1 MKISKLLNK
10 NYLSIFIISI
20 FFLINPLNAEDEPID
35 IWELEKK
42 VGLDE
47 NQLIQEED
55 NSTSNSIIQIENN
68 QNTKIKILKKKSLD
82 AENIKL
88 AGLYDP
94 EENGLNIGMWINSDG
109 NEIKSIFDRI
119 NKINLSKDAKEILN
133 ITLLTSS
140 YFPVNN
146 ISEENF
152 ISFKI
157 NYLIQNKD
165 LKLIESY
172 LQNNDNNFKNAEL
185 IKYYVN
191 TNLANSNLKNACD
204 IFSKI
209 NFFKDD
215 YLNKFKIYC
224 LVNKNSREEAQL
236 LYDLSKESGF
246 SDNFYE
252 DKFNFLM
259 GYVSEVN
266 EKISEKDI
274 LDFHL
279 SHRTIFNFEYE
290 PSKNTPKIIWR
301 YLASSNLLENIDNID
316 LGDVEKISL
325 IEQATHNGIYTE
337 QELFELYKRFQFNID
352 QLLNVKETYKLFL
365 GFEGRALLYQRLIL
379 TKDTQ
384 EILDLSFRLK
394 KSFIDENISNA
405 FNEKLSKILIEI
417 KEEDVPSNYSTFYQK
432 NLDIQNP
439 KKINIKINNKIIHQS
454 KLLNY
459 FKKNY
464 EIKKIEKEANDLINR
479 LYKNLKKKDYPV
491 SNKDLM
497 LVSNKDLML
506 LESLKSDGVQIS
518 KKYQNLFEFDQSNVP
533 TDIQLLIN
541 NSEIA
546 MVLLRIVEII
556 GEDDLNELGSDT
568 LYFIISALNQLN
580 IDPIRNNILLKVL
593 PLKV

>member
-1 MKISKLLNK
+1 MKILKLLNK

-20 FFLINPLNAEDEPID
+20 FFLINPLNAEDELID
-35 IWELEKK
+35 IWKIEKK
-42 VGLDE
+42 VGSDE
-47 NQLIQEED
+47 SQLIIEED
-55 NSTSNSIIQIENN
+55 NSISNSIIQIETDL
-68 QNTKIKILKKKSLD
+68 NTKINTLKKESLD
-82 AENIKL
+82 AESIKL

-109 NEIKSIFDRI
+109 NEIKSIFSRI

-133 ITLLTSS
+133 ITLLTNS
-140 YFPVNN
+140 YYPVNN

-165 LKLIESY
+165 LKLIEYY
-172 LQNNDNNFKNAEL
+172 LKNNDNNFRNAEL

-209 NFFKDD
+209 NFFNDD

-224 LVNKNSREEAQL
+224 LVNKNNREEAQL
-236 LYDLSKESGF
+236 LYDLLKELGF

-259 GYVSEVN
+259 GYVSEAS
-266 EKISEKDI
+266 EQISEKDI
-274 LDFHL
+274 LDFYL
-279 SHRTIFNFEYE
+279 SHRTISNFEYE
-290 PSKNTPKIIWR
+290 PTNRTPKIIWK
-301 YLASSNLLENIDNID
+301 YLSSSNLLENINDID
-316 LGDVEKISL
+316 LGDLEKISL
-325 IEQATHNGIYTE
+325 IEKATHNGIYTE
-337 QELFELYKRFQFNID
+337 QELFEFYKRFQFNID
-352 QLLNVKETYKLFL
+352 QLLNVKETYKLLL

-384 EILDLSFRLK
+384 EILDLSSRLK

-417 KEEDVPSNYSTFYQK
+417 KEEDVPSNYFTFYQK
-432 NLDIQNP
+432 NLNIQNP
-439 KKINIKINNKIIHQS
+439 KKVNIKINNKVIHQS

-459 FKKNY
+459 FKKSY
-464 EIKKIEKEANDLINR
+464 EIKKIEKETNDLFDK
-479 LYKNLKKKDYPV
+479 LYKNRKNKDYSV
-491 SNKDLM
+491 SK
-497 LVSNKDLML
+497 KDLML

-518 KKYQNLFEFDQSNVP
+518 IKYKNLFKFDQSNVP

-556 GEDDLNELGSDT
+556 GEDDLNELDSDT
-568 LYFIISALNQLN
+568 LHFIINAFNQLN

>member
-1 MKISKLLNK
+1 MKILKLSNK
-10 NYLSIFIISI
+10 NYFSIIIISI
-20 FFLINPLNAEDEPID
+20 IFFINPLNAEDKPID
-35 IWELEKK
+35 IWEIEKK
-42 VGLDE
+42 VESDE
-47 NQLIQEED
+47 SRKILEED
-55 NSTSNSIIQIENN
+55 NLTSNSIIQIETD
-68 QNTKIKILKKKSLD
+68 QNTKIKILKKES
-82 AENIKL
+82 IKL

-94 EENGLNIGMWINSDG
+94 EKNGLNIGMWTNSDG
-109 NEIKSIFDRI
+109 NEIKSIFNRI

-152 ISFKI
+152 LSFKI

-191 TNLANSNLKNACD
+191 TNLANSNLENACD

-209 NFFKDD
+209 IFFNDD

-224 LVNKNSREEAQL
+224 LVNKNIREEAQL
-236 LYDLSKESGF
+236 LYDLLKESGF
-246 SDNFYE
+246 SDNYYE

-259 GYVSEVN
+259 SYVSEVS
-266 EKISEKDI
+266 EQISEKDI

-279 SHRTIFNFEYE
+279 SHKTISNFEYK
-290 PSKNTPKIIWR
+290 PTNKTPKIIWK
-301 YLASSNLLENIDNID
+301 YLSSSNLLENIDDID

-325 IEQATHNGIYTE
+325 IEKATHNGNYTE

-352 QLLNVKETYKLFL
+352 QLLNVKETYKLLL

-384 EILDLSFRLK
+384 EILDLSSRLK

-439 KKINIKINNKIIHQS
+439 KKVNIKINNKVIHQS

-464 EIKKIEKEANDLINR
+464 EIKKIEKEANDLFGR
-479 LYKNLKKKDYPV
+479 LYKNIKKKDYSV
-491 SNKDLM
+491 SK
-497 LVSNKDLML
+497 KDLML

-518 KKYQNLFEFDQSNVP
+518 IKYKNLFEFDQSNVP

-568 LYFIISALNQLN
+568 LYFIINVLNQLN
-580 IDPIRNNILLKVL
+580 IDSIRNNILLKIL

>member
-1 MKISKLLNK
+1 MKILKLLNK
-10 NYLSIFIISI
+10 NYLSIIISI
-20 FFLINPLNAEDEPID
+20 IFFINPLNAEDKPID
-35 IWELEKK
+35 IWKIEKK
-42 VGLDE
+42 VEPDE
-47 NQLIQEED
+47 SRKIIEED
-55 NSTSNSIIQIENN
+55 NLTSNSIIQIETD
-68 QNTKIKILKKKSLD
+68 QNTKIKILKKES
-82 AENIKL
+82 IKL

-94 EENGLNIGMWINSDG
+94 EENGLNIGMWISSDG
-109 NEIKSIFDRI
+109 NEIKSIFNRI

-133 ITLLTSS
+133 ITLLTIS
-140 YFPVNN
+140 YFPANN

-191 TNLANSNLKNACD
+191 TNLANSNLENACD

-209 NFFKDD
+209 IFFNDD

-246 SDNFYE
+246 SDNYYE

-259 GYVSEVN
+259 GYVSEVS
-266 EKISEKDI
+266 EQISEKDI

-279 SHRTIFNFEYE
+279 SHRTISNFEYE
-290 PSKNTPKIIWR
+290 PTNKTPKIIWK
-301 YLASSNLLENIDNID
+301 YLSSSNLLENIDDID
-316 LGDVEKISL
+316 LGDLEKISL
-325 IEQATHNGIYTE
+325 IEKATHNGIYTE
-337 QELFELYKRFQFNID
+337 QELFEFYKRFQFNID
-352 QLLNVKETYKLFL
+352 QLLNVKETYKLLL

-384 EILDLSFRLK
+384 EILDLSSRLK

-417 KEEDVPSNYSTFYQK
+417 KEEDVPSNYFTFYQK
-432 NLDIQNP
+432 NLNIQNP
-439 KKINIKINNKIIHQS
+439 KKVNIKINNKVIHQS

-464 EIKKIEKEANDLINR
+464 EIKKIEKEANDLFDR
-479 LYKNLKKKDYPV
+479 LYKNIKKKDYSV
-491 SNKDLM
+491 SK
-497 LVSNKDLML
+497 KDLML

-518 KKYQNLFEFDQSNVP
+518 IKYKNLFEFDQSNVP

-568 LYFIISALNQLN
+568 LYFIINVLNQLN

>member
-1 MKISKLLNK
+1 MKILKLLNK
-10 NYLSIFIISI
+10 NYLTIFIISI

-42 VGLDE
+42 IEPDE
-47 NQLIQEED
+47 NQLITEED
-55 NSTSNSIIQIENN
+55 NLTSDSIIKIENN
-68 QNTKIKILKKKSLD
+68 LNTKIKTLKKESLG

-94 EENGLNIGMWINSDG
+94 VENGLNIGMWVNSDG
-109 NEIKSIFDRI
+109 NEIKSIFNRI
-119 NKINLSKDAKEILN
+119 NTINLSKDAKEILN
-133 ITLLTSS
+133 ITLLTNS

-185 IKYYVN
+185 IKYYVD
-191 TNLANSNLKNACD
+191 TNLANSDLKNACD
-204 IFSKI
+204 IFTKI
-209 NFFKDD
+209 NFFNDD

-259 GYVSEVN
+259 GYVSEVS
-266 EKISEKDI
+266 EQISEKDI

-279 SHRTIFNFEYE
+279 SHRTISNFRYE
-290 PSKNTPKIIWR
+290 PTKKTPKIIWK
-301 YLASSNLLENIDNID
+301 YLSSSNLLENIDNID
-316 LGDVEKISL
+316 LGDLEKISL
-325 IEQATHNGIYTE
+325 IENATHNGSYKE

-352 QLLNVKETYKLFL
+352 QLLNVKETYKLLL

-384 EILDLSFRLK
+384 EILDLSSRLK

-439 KKINIKINNKIIHQS
+439 KKVNIKINNKIIHQS

-464 EIKKIEKEANDLINR
+464 EIKKIEKETNDLMKSI
-479 LYKNLKKKDYPV
+479 KKKKDY
-491 SNKDLM
+491 S
-497 LVSNKDLML
+497 VSNKDLML
-506 LESLKSDGVQIS
+506 LESLKSDGVKIS
-518 KKYQNLFEFDQSNVP
+518 KKYKNLFEFDQSNVP

-556 GEDDLNELGSDT
+556 GEDDLNELSPDT

>member
-1 MKISKLLNK
+1 MKILKLLNK

-20 FFLINPLNAEDEPID
+20 FFLINPLNAEDELID
-35 IWELEKK
+35 IWKIEKK
-42 VGLDE
+42 VGSDE
-47 NQLIQEED
+47 SQLIIEED
-55 NSTSNSIIQIENN
+55 NSISNSIIQIETDL
-68 QNTKIKILKKKSLD
+68 NTKINTLKKESLD
-82 AENIKL
+82 AESIKL

-109 NEIKSIFDRI
+109 NEIKSIFSRI

-133 ITLLTSS
+133 ITLLTNS
-140 YFPVNN
+140 YYPVNN

-191 TNLANSNLKNACD
+191 TNLANSNLENACD

-209 NFFKDD
+209 IFFNDD

-224 LVNKNSREEAQL
+224 LVNKNNREEAQL
-236 LYDLSKESGF
+236 LYDLLKELGF
-246 SDNFYE
+246 SDNYYE

-259 GYVSEVN
+259 GYVSEVS
-266 EKISEKDI
+266 EQISEKDI

-279 SHRTIFNFEYE
+279 SHRTISNFEYE
-290 PSKNTPKIIWR
+290 PTNRTPKIIWK
-301 YLASSNLLENIDNID
+301 YLSSSNLLENIDDID
-316 LGDVEKISL
+316 LGDLEKISL
-325 IEQATHNGIYTE
+325 IEKATHNGIYTE
-337 QELFELYKRFQFNID
+337 QELFEFYKRFQFNID
-352 QLLNVKETYKLFL
+352 QLLNVKETYKLLL

-384 EILDLSFRLK
+384 EILDLSSRLK

-417 KEEDVPSNYSTFYQK
+417 KEEDVPSNYFTFYQK
-432 NLDIQNP
+432 NLNIQNP
-439 KKINIKINNKIIHQS
+439 KKVNIKINNKVIHQS

-464 EIKKIEKEANDLINR
+464 EIKKIEKETNDLFDK
-479 LYKNLKKKDYPV
+479 LYKNIKKKDYSV
-491 SNKDLM
+491 SK
-497 LVSNKDLML
+497 KDLML

-518 KKYQNLFEFDQSNVP
+518 IKYKNLFEFDQSNVP

-568 LYFIISALNQLN
+568 LYFIINVLNQLN

>member
-10 NYLSIFIISI
+10 NYLTIFIISI

-42 VGLDE
+42 VRPDE

-55 NSTSNSIIQIENN
+55 NLTSDSIIKIENN
-68 QNTKIKILKKKSLD
+68 LNTKVKILKKESLG

-94 EENGLNIGMWINSDG
+94 VENGLNIGMWVNSDG
-109 NEIKSIFDRI
+109 NEIKSIFNRI

-133 ITLLTSS
+133 ITLLTNS

-172 LQNNDNNFKNAEL
+172 LQNNDNNFENAEL

-191 TNLANSNLKNACD
+191 INLANSNLENACD

-209 NFFKDD
+209 NFFNDD

-236 LYDLSKESGF
+236 LYDLSKELGF
-246 SDNFYE
+246 SDNFYD

-259 GYVSEVN
+259 GYVPEVSEQ
-266 EKISEKDI
+266 ISEKDI

-279 SHRTIFNFEYE
+279 SHRTISNFRYE
-290 PSKNTPKIIWR
+290 PTKKTPKIIWK
-301 YLASSNLLENIDNID
+301 YLSSSNLLENIDNID
-316 LGDVEKISL
+316 LGDLEKISL
-325 IEQATHNGIYTE
+325 IENATHNGSYTE
-337 QELFELYKRFQFNID
+337 QELFELYKRFKFNID
-352 QLLNVKETYKLFL
+352 QLLNVKETYKLLL

-417 KEEDVPSNYSTFYQK
+417 KKEDVPSNYSTFYQK

-439 KKINIKINNKIIHQS
+439 KKVNIKINNKVIHQS

-464 EIKKIEKEANDLINR
+464 EIKKIEKETN
-479 LYKNLKKKDYPV
+479 NLMKSIKKKKDY
-491 SNKDLM
+491 S
-497 LVSNKDLML
+497 VSNKDLML

-518 KKYQNLFEFDQSNVP
+518 KKYKNLFELDQSNVP

>member
-1 MKISKLLNK
+1 MKILKLLNK
-10 NYLSIFIISI
+10 NYLSIIISI
-20 FFLINPLNAEDEPID
+20 IFFINPLNAEDKPID
-35 IWELEKK
+35 IWEIEKK
-42 VGLDE
+42 VESDE
-47 NQLIQEED
+47 SRKILEED
-55 NSTSNSIIQIENN
+55 NLTSNSIIQIETD
-68 QNTKIKILKKKSLD
+68 QNTKIKILKKES
-82 AENIKL
+82 IKL

-94 EENGLNIGMWINSDG
+94 EENGLNIGMWTNSDG
-109 NEIKSIFDRI
+109 NEIKSIFNRI

-140 YFPVNN
+140 YFPANN

-152 ISFKI
+152 LSFKI

-172 LQNNDNNFKNAEL
+172 LQNNDNNIKNEEL

-191 TNLANSNLKNACD
+191 INLANSNLENACD

-209 NFFKDD
+209 IFFNDD

-236 LYDLSKESGF
+236 LYDLLKESGF
-246 SDNFYE
+246 SDNYYE

-259 GYVSEVN
+259 GYVSEVS
-266 EKISEKDI
+266 EQISEKDI

-279 SHRTIFNFEYE
+279 SHRTISNFEYE
-290 PSKNTPKIIWR
+290 PTNKTPKIIWK
-301 YLASSNLLENIDNID
+301 YLSSSNLLENTDDID
-316 LGDVEKISL
+316 LGNVEKISL
-325 IEQATHNGIYTE
+325 IEKATHNGIYTE
-337 QELFELYKRFQFNID
+337 QELFEFYKRFQFNID
-352 QLLNVKETYKLFL
+352 QLLNVKETYKLLL

-384 EILDLSFRLK
+384 EILDLSSRLK

-439 KKINIKINNKIIHQS
+439 KKVNIKINNKVIHQS

-464 EIKKIEKEANDLINR
+464 EIKKIEKEANDLFGR
-479 LYKNLKKKDYPV
+479 LYKNIKKKDYSV
-491 SNKDLM
+491 SK
-497 LVSNKDLML
+497 KDLML

-518 KKYQNLFEFDQSNVP
+518 IKYKNLFEFDQSNVP

-556 GEDDLNELGSDT
+556 GEDDLNKLGLDT
-568 LYFIISALNQLN
+568 LYLIINVLNQLN
-580 IDPIRNNILLKVL
+580 IDPIRNNILLKIL

>member
-1 MKISKLLNK
+1 MKILKLLNK
-10 NYLSIFIISI
+10 NYLSIIIISI
-20 FFLINPLNAEDEPID
+20 FFFINPLNAEDEPVD
-35 IWELEKK
+35 IWEIEKK
-42 VGLDE
+42 IEPDE
-47 NQLIQEED
+47 SQKILEED
-55 NSTSNSIIQIENN
+55 NSTSNSIIQIETN
-68 QNTKIKILKKKSLD
+68 QSTKIKIFKNESLD
-82 AENIKL
+82 AESIKL

-94 EENGLNIGMWINSDG
+94 EENGLNIDMWINSDG
-109 NEIKSIFDRI
+109 NEIKSIFNRI
-119 NKINLSKDAKEILN
+119 NKINLSNDAKEILN
-133 ITLLTSS
+133 TTLLTNS

-185 IKYYVN
+185 IKYYVD
-191 TNLANSNLKNACD
+191 TNLANSDLENACD
-204 IFSKI
+204 IFTKI
-209 NFFKDD
+209 NFFNDG

-224 LVNKNSREEAQL
+224 LVNKNNREEAQL
-236 LYDLSKESGF
+236 LFDLSKELGF
-246 SDNFYE
+246 NDNFYE
-252 DKFNFLM
+252 EKFNFLM
-259 GYVSEVN
+259 GYTSEAS

-279 SHRTIFNFEYE
+279 SHRTSSNFEYE
-290 PSKNTPKIIWR
+290 PTKKTPKIIWR
-301 YLASSNLLENIDNID
+301 YLSSSNLLENIDNID
-316 LGDVEKISL
+316 LGDLEKISL
-325 IEQATHNGIYTE
+325 IEHATHNGSYNE

-352 QLLNVKETYKLFL
+352 QLLNVKETYKLLL

-384 EILDLSFRLK
+384 EILDLSSRLK
-394 KSFIDENISNA
+394 KSFINENIGNA
-405 FNEKLSKILIEI
+405 FNDKLFKILIEI
-417 KEEDVPSNYSTFYQK
+417 KKEDVPSNYSTFYQK

-439 KKINIKINNKIIHQS
+439 KKVNLKINNKIIHQS

-464 EIKKIEKEANDLINR
+464 EIKKIEKETNDLI
-479 LYKNLKKKDYPV
+479 KSIKKKKDYSV
-491 SNKDLM
+491 SY
-497 LVSNKDLML
+497 KDLML

-518 KKYQNLFEFDQSNVP
+518 KKYKNLFEFDQSNIP

-556 GEDDLNELGSDT
+556 GEDDFQELGSDT
-568 LYFIISALNQLN
+568 LYFIISVLNQLN
-580 IDPIRNNILLKVL
+580 IDPIRNDILLKVL

>member
-1 MKISKLLNK
+1 MKILKLLNK

-20 FFLINPLNAEDEPID
+20 FFLINPLNAEDELID
-35 IWELEKK
+35 IWKIEKK
-42 VGLDE
+42 VGSDE
-47 NQLIQEED
+47 SQLIIVED
-55 NSTSNSIIQIENN
+55 NSISNSIIQIETDL
-68 QNTKIKILKKKSLD
+68 NTKINTLKKESLD
-82 AENIKL
+82 AESIKL

-109 NEIKSIFDRI
+109 NEIKSIFSRI

-133 ITLLTSS
+133 ITLLTNS
-140 YFPVNN
+140 YYPVNN

-165 LKLIESY
+165 LKLIEYY
-172 LQNNDNNFKNAEL
+172 LKNNDNNFRNAEL

-209 NFFKDD
+209 NFFNDD

-236 LYDLSKESGF
+236 LYDLLKESGF
-246 SDNFYE
+246 SDNYYE

-259 GYVSEVN
+259 GYVSEVS
-266 EKISEKDI
+266 EQISEKDI

-279 SHRTIFNFEYE
+279 SHRTISNFEYE
-290 PSKNTPKIIWR
+290 PTNKTPKIIWK
-301 YLASSNLLENIDNID
+301 YLSSSNLLENTDDID
-316 LGDVEKISL
+316 LGTVEKISL
-325 IEQATHNGIYTE
+325 IEKATHNGNYIE

-352 QLLNVKETYKLFL
+352 QLLNVKETYKLLL

-384 EILDLSFRLK
+384 EILDLSSRLK

-417 KEEDVPSNYSTFYQK
+417 KEEDVPSNYFTFYQK
-432 NLDIQNP
+432 NLNIQNP
-439 KKINIKINNKIIHQS
+439 KKVNIKINNKVIHQS

-464 EIKKIEKEANDLINR
+464 EIKKIEKETNDLFDR
-479 LYKNLKKKDYPV
+479 LYKNIKKKDYSV
-491 SNKDLM
+491 SK
-497 LVSNKDLML
+497 KDLML

-518 KKYQNLFEFDQSNVP
+518 IKYKNLFEFDQSIVP

-556 GEDDLNELGSDT
+556 GEDNLNKLGLDT
-568 LYFIISALNQLN
+568 LYFIINVLNQLN

>member
-1 MKISKLLNK
+1 MKILKLLNK
-10 NYLSIFIISI
+10 NYFSIIISI
-20 FFLINPLNAEDEPID
+20 IFFINPLNAEDKPID
-35 IWELEKK
+35 IWKIEKK
-42 VGLDE
+42 VESDE
-47 NQLIQEED
+47 SRKILEED
-55 NSTSNSIIQIENN
+55 NLTSNSIIQIETD
-68 QNTKIKILKKKSLD
+68 QNTKIKILKKES
-82 AENIKL
+82 IKL

-109 NEIKSIFDRI
+109 NKIKSIFNRI

-191 TNLANSNLKNACD
+191 TNLANSNLENACD

-209 NFFKDD
+209 IFFNDD

-224 LVNKNSREEAQL
+224 LINKNSREEAQL

-246 SDNFYE
+246 SDNYYE

-259 GYVSEVN
+259 GYVSEVS
-266 EKISEKDI
+266 EQISEKDI

-279 SHRTIFNFEYE
+279 SHRTISNFEYE
-290 PSKNTPKIIWR
+290 PTNKTPKIIWK
-301 YLASSNLLENIDNID
+301 YLSSSNLLENIDDID
-316 LGDVEKISL
+316 LGDLEKISL
-325 IEQATHNGIYTE
+325 IEKATHNGIYTE
-337 QELFELYKRFQFNID
+337 QELFEFYKRFQFNID
-352 QLLNVKETYKLFL
+352 QLLNVKETYKLLL

-384 EILDLSFRLK
+384 EILDLSSRLK

-439 KKINIKINNKIIHQS
+439 KKVNIKINNKVIHQS

-464 EIKKIEKEANDLINR
+464 EIKKIEKETNDLFDK
-479 LYKNLKKKDYPV
+479 LYKNIKKKDYSV
-491 SNKDLM
+491 SK
-497 LVSNKDLML
+497 KDLML

-518 KKYQNLFEFDQSNVP
+518 IKYKNLFEFDQSNVP

-568 LYFIISALNQLN
+568 LYFIINVLNQLN

>member
-1 MKISKLLNK
+1 MKILKLLNK
-10 NYLSIFIISI
+10 NYFSIIISI
-20 FFLINPLNAEDEPID
+20 IFFINPLNAEDKPID
-35 IWELEKK
+35 IWKIEKK
-42 VGLDE
+42 VEPDE
-47 NQLIQEED
+47 SRKIIEED
-55 NSTSNSIIQIENN
+55 NLTSNSIIQIETD
-68 QNTKIKILKKKSLD
+68 QNTKIKILKKES
-82 AENIKL
+82 IKL

-109 NEIKSIFDRI
+109 NKIKSIFNRI

-133 ITLLTSS
+133 IILLTSS

-191 TNLANSNLKNACD
+191 TNLANSNLENACD

-209 NFFKDD
+209 IFFNDD

-224 LVNKNSREEAQL
+224 LINKNSREEAQL

-246 SDNFYE
+246 SDNYYE

-259 GYVSEVN
+259 GYVSEVS
-266 EKISEKDI
+266 EQISEKDI

-279 SHRTIFNFEYE
+279 SHRTISNFEYE
-290 PSKNTPKIIWR
+290 PTNKTPKIIWK
-301 YLASSNLLENIDNID
+301 YLSSSNLLENIDDID
-316 LGDVEKISL
+316 LGDLEKISL
-325 IEQATHNGIYTE
+325 IEKATHNGSYTE
-337 QELFELYKRFQFNID
+337 QELFEFYKRFQFNID
-352 QLLNVKETYKLFL
+352 QLLNAKEIYKLLL

-384 EILDLSFRLK
+384 EILDLSSRLK

-439 KKINIKINNKIIHQS
+439 KKVNIKINNKVIHQS

-464 EIKKIEKEANDLINR
+464 EIKKIEKEANDLFDR
-479 LYKNLKKKDYPV
+479 LYKNIKKKDYSV
-491 SNKDLM
+491 SK
-497 LVSNKDLML
+497 KDLML

-518 KKYQNLFEFDQSNVP
+518 IKYKNLFEFDQSNVP

-568 LYFIISALNQLN
+568 LYFIINVLNQLN

>member
-1 MKISKLLNK
+1 MKILKLLNK

-20 FFLINPLNAEDEPID
+20 FFLFISLNAEDELID
-35 IWELEKK
+35 IWKIEKK
-42 VGLDE
+42 VGSDE
-47 NQLIQEED
+47 SQLIIEED
-55 NSTSNSIIQIENN
+55 NSISNSIIQIETDL
-68 QNTKIKILKKKSLD
+68 NTKINTLKKES
-82 AENIKL
+82 IKL

-109 NEIKSIFDRI
+109 NEIKSIFSRI

-133 ITLLTSS
+133 ITLLTNS
-140 YFPVNN
+140 YYPVNN

-165 LKLIESY
+165 LKLIEYY
-172 LQNNDNNFKNAEL
+172 LKNNDNNFRNAEL

-209 NFFKDD
+209 NFFNDD

-224 LVNKNSREEAQL
+224 LVNKNNREEAQL
-236 LYDLSKESGF
+236 LYDLLKELGF

-259 GYVSEVN
+259 GYVSEAS
-266 EKISEKDI
+266 EQISEKDI

-279 SHRTIFNFEYE
+279 SHRTISNFEYE
-290 PSKNTPKIIWR
+290 PTNRTPKIIWK
-301 YLASSNLLENIDNID
+301 YLSSSNLLENIDDID
-316 LGDVEKISL
+316 LGDLEKISL
-325 IEQATHNGIYTE
+325 IEKATHNGIYTE
-337 QELFELYKRFQFNID
+337 QELFEFYKRFQFNID
-352 QLLNVKETYKLFL
+352 QLLNVKETYKLLL

-384 EILDLSFRLK
+384 EILDLSSRLK

-439 KKINIKINNKIIHQS
+439 KKVNIKINNKVIHQS

-464 EIKKIEKEANDLINR
+464 EIKKIEKEANDLFDR
-479 LYKNLKKKDYPV
+479 LYKNIKKKDYSV
-491 SNKDLM
+491 SK
-497 LVSNKDLML
+497 KDLML

-518 KKYQNLFEFDQSNVP
+518 IKYKNLFKFDQSNVP

-556 GEDDLNELGSDT
+556 GEDDLNELDSDT
-568 LYFIISALNQLN
+568 LHFIINAFNQLN

>member
-1 MKISKLLNK
+1 MKILKLLNK
-10 NYLSIFIISI
+10 NYLTIFIISI

-42 VGLDE
+42 VGSDE

-55 NSTSNSIIQIENN
+55 NLTSDSIIKIENN
-68 QNTKIKILKKKSLD
+68 LNTKIKTLKKESLG

-94 EENGLNIGMWINSDG
+94 VENGLNIGMWVNSDG
-109 NEIKSIFDRI
+109 NEIKSIFNRI

-133 ITLLTSS
+133 ITLLTNS

-191 TNLANSNLKNACD
+191 INLANSNLENACD

-209 NFFKDD
+209 NFFNDD

-259 GYVSEVN
+259 GYVSEVS
-266 EKISEKDI
+266 EQISEKDI

-279 SHRTIFNFEYE
+279 SHRTISNFRYE
-290 PSKNTPKIIWR
+290 PTKKTPKIIWK
-301 YLASSNLLENIDNID
+301 YLSSSNLLENIDNID
-316 LGDVEKISL
+316 LGDLEKISL
-325 IEQATHNGIYTE
+325 IENATHNGSYKE

-352 QLLNVKETYKLFL
+352 QLLNVKETYKLLL

-384 EILDLSFRLK
+384 EILDLSSRLK

-405 FNEKLSKILIEI
+405 FNEKLSKILNEI
-417 KEEDVPSNYSTFYQK
+417 KKEDVPSNYSTFYQK

-439 KKINIKINNKIIHQS
+439 KKVNIKINNKIIHQS

-464 EIKKIEKEANDLINR
+464 EIKKIEKETN
-479 LYKNLKKKDYPV
+479 NLMKSIKKKKDY
-491 SNKDLM
+491 S
-497 LVSNKDLML
+497 VSNKDLML
-506 LESLKSDGVQIS
+506 LESLKSDGVKIS
-518 KKYQNLFEFDQSNVP
+518 KKYKNLFELDQSNVP

>member
-1 MKISKLLNK
+1 MKILKLLNK
-10 NYLSIFIISI
+10 NYFSIIISI
-20 FFLINPLNAEDEPID
+20 IFFINPLNAEDKPID
-35 IWELEKK
+35 IWKIEKK
-42 VGLDE
+42 VEPDE
-47 NQLIQEED
+47 SRKIIEED
-55 NSTSNSIIQIENN
+55 NLTSNSIIQIETD
-68 QNTKIKILKKKSLD
+68 QNTKIKILKKES
-82 AENIKL
+82 IKL

-94 EENGLNIGMWINSDG
+94 EENGLNIGMWTNSDG
-109 NEIKSIFDRI
+109 NKIKSIFNRI
-119 NKINLSKDAKEILN
+119 NKINLSKDAREILN

-191 TNLANSNLKNACD
+191 TNLANSNLENACD

-209 NFFKDD
+209 IFFNDD

-224 LVNKNSREEAQL
+224 LVNNNNREEAQL

-246 SDNFYE
+246 SDNYYE

-259 GYVSEVN
+259 GYVSEVS
-266 EKISEKDI
+266 EQISEKDI

-279 SHRTIFNFEYE
+279 SHRTISNFEYE
-290 PSKNTPKIIWR
+290 PTNKTPKIIWK
-301 YLASSNLLENIDNID
+301 YLSSSNLLENTDDID
-316 LGDVEKISL
+316 LGNVEKISL
-325 IEQATHNGIYTE
+325 IEKATHNGNYIE

-352 QLLNVKETYKLFL
+352 QLLNVNETYKLLL

-384 EILDLSFRLK
+384 EILDLSSRLK

-439 KKINIKINNKIIHQS
+439 KKVNIKINNKVIHQS

-464 EIKKIEKEANDLINR
+464 EIKKIEKETNDLFDK
-479 LYKNLKKKDYPV
+479 LYKNIKKKDYSV
-491 SNKDLM
+491 SK
-497 LVSNKDLML
+497 KDLML

-518 KKYQNLFEFDQSNVP
+518 IKYKNLFEFDQSNIP

-568 LYFIISALNQLN
+568 LYFIINALNQLN

>member
-68 QNTKIKILKKKSLD
+68 QNTKIKILKKESLD

-191 TNLANSNLKNACD
+191 TNLANSNLENACD

-209 NFFKDD
+209 NFFNDD

-279 SHRTIFNFEYE
+279 SHRTISNFEYE
-290 PSKNTPKIIWR
+290 PTKKTPKIIWK
-301 YLASSNLLENIDNID
+301 YLSSSNLLENIDNID

-439 KKINIKINNKIIHQS
+439 KKVNIKINNKVIHQS
-454 KLLNY
+454 KLLKY
-459 FKKNY
+459 FEDQNETKKVEENLNKLLKSIKKNKDY
-464 EIKKIEKEANDLINR
+464 NVSTKDLI
-479 LYKNLKKKDYPV
+479 
-491 SNKDLM
+491 
-497 LVSNKDLML
+497 L
-506 LESLKSDGVQIS
+506 LESLVSDGVVIK
-518 KKYQNLFEFDQSNVP
+518 KKYKNMFKFDQSNIP

-541 NSEIA
+541 NNEVG
-546 MVLLRIVEII
+546 MVLLRLVEII
-556 GEDDLNELGSDT
+556 GEDDLENLDSDT
-568 LYFIISALNQLN
+568 LYFMSTILNQLN
-580 IDPIRNNILLKVL
+580 LDSIRNKILPKVL
-593 PLKV
+593 SLKI

>member
-1 MKISKLLNK
+1 MKILKLSSK
-10 NYLSIFIISI
+10 NYFSIIIISI
-20 FFLINPLNAEDEPID
+20 IFFINPLNAEDKPID
-35 IWELEKK
+35 IWKIEKK
-42 VGLDE
+42 VEPDE
-47 NQLIQEED
+47 SRKIIEED
-55 NSTSNSIIQIENN
+55 NLTSNSIIQIETD
-68 QNTKIKILKKKSLD
+68 QNTKIKILKKETTELV
-82 AENIKL
+82 
-88 AGLYDP
+88 GLYDP

-109 NEIKSIFDRI
+109 NKIKSIFNRI

-152 ISFKI
+152 INFKI

-191 TNLANSNLKNACD
+191 TNLANSNLENACD

-209 NFFKDD
+209 IFFNDD

-224 LVNKNSREEAQL
+224 LVNKNNREEAQL
-236 LYDLSKESGF
+236 LYDLLKELGF

-259 GYVSEVN
+259 GYVSEAS
-266 EKISEKDI
+266 EQISEKDI

-279 SHRTIFNFEYE
+279 SHRTISNFEYE
-290 PSKNTPKIIWR
+290 PTNKTPKIIWK
-301 YLASSNLLENIDNID
+301 YLSSSNLLENIDDID
-316 LGDVEKISL
+316 LGDLEKISL
-325 IEQATHNGIYTE
+325 IEKATHNGIYTE
-337 QELFELYKRFQFNID
+337 QELFEFYKRFQFNID
-352 QLLNVKETYKLFL
+352 QLLNVKETYKLLL

-384 EILDLSFRLK
+384 EILDLSSRLK

-417 KEEDVPSNYSTFYQK
+417 KEEDVPSNYFTFYQK
-432 NLDIQNP
+432 NLNIQNP
-439 KKINIKINNKIIHQS
+439 KKVNIKINNKVIHQS

-464 EIKKIEKEANDLINR
+464 EIKKIEKETNDLFDR
-479 LYKNLKKKDYPV
+479 LYKNIKKKDYSV
-491 SNKDLM
+491 SK
-497 LVSNKDLML
+497 KDLML

-518 KKYQNLFEFDQSNVP
+518 IKYKNLFKFDQSNVP

-556 GEDDLNELGSDT
+556 GEDDLNKLGSDT
-568 LYFIISALNQLN
+568 LYFIINALNQLN

>member
-42 VGLDE
+42 IEPDE

-55 NSTSNSIIQIENN
+55 NLTSDSIIKIENN
-68 QNTKIKILKKKSLD
+68 LNAKVKIFKKESLG

-94 EENGLNIGMWINSDG
+94 VENGLNIGMWVNSDG
-109 NEIKSIFDRI
+109 NEIKSIFNRI

-133 ITLLTSS
+133 ITLLTNS

-191 TNLANSNLKNACD
+191 TNLANSNLENACD

-209 NFFKDD
+209 NFFNDD

-236 LYDLSKESGF
+236 LYDLSKELGF

-259 GYVSEVN
+259 GYVSEVS
-266 EKISEKDI
+266 EQISEKDI

-279 SHRTIFNFEYE
+279 SHRTISNFEYE
-290 PSKNTPKIIWR
+290 PTKKTPKIIWK
-301 YLASSNLLENIDNID
+301 YLSSSNLLENIDNID
-316 LGDVEKISL
+316 LGDLEKISL
-325 IEQATHNGIYTE
+325 IENATHNGSYTE

-352 QLLNVKETYKLFL
+352 QLLNVKETYKLLL

-384 EILDLSFRLK
+384 EILDLSSRLK

-417 KEEDVPSNYSTFYQK
+417 KKEDVPSNYSTFYQK

-439 KKINIKINNKIIHQS
+439 KKVNIKINNKIIHQS
-454 KLLNY
+454 ELLNY

-464 EIKKIEKEANDLINR
+464 EIKKIEKETN
-479 LYKNLKKKDYPV
+479 NLMKSIKKRKDY
-491 SNKDLM
+491 S
-497 LVSNKDLML
+497 VSNKDLML

-518 KKYQNLFEFDQSNVP
+518 KKYKNLFEFDQSNVP

>member
-1 MKISKLLNK
+1 
-10 NYLSIFIISI
+10 
-20 FFLINPLNAEDEPID
+20 
-35 IWELEKK
+35 
-42 VGLDE
+42 
-47 NQLIQEED
+47 
-55 NSTSNSIIQIENN
+55 
-68 QNTKIKILKKKSLD
+68 
-82 AENIKL
+82 
-88 AGLYDP
+88 
-94 EENGLNIGMWINSDG
+94 
-109 NEIKSIFDRI
+109 
-119 NKINLSKDAKEILN
+119 LSKDAKEILN
-133 ITLLTSS
+133 ITLLTIS
-140 YFPVNN
+140 YFPANN

-172 LQNNDNNFKNAEL
+172 LQNNDNNFKNTEL

-191 TNLANSNLKNACD
+191 TNLASSNLENACD

-209 NFFKDD
+209 IFFNDD

-224 LVNKNSREEAQL
+224 LVNNNNREEAQL

-246 SDNFYE
+246 SDNYYE

-259 GYVSEVN
+259 GYVSEVS
-266 EKISEKDI
+266 EQISEKDI

-279 SHRTIFNFEYE
+279 SHRTISNFEYE
-290 PSKNTPKIIWR
+290 PTNRTPKIIWK
-301 YLASSNLLENIDNID
+301 YLSSSNLLENINDID
-316 LGDVEKISL
+316 LGDLEKISL
-325 IEQATHNGIYTE
+325 IEKATHNGIYTE
-337 QELFELYKRFQFNID
+337 QELFEFYKRFQFNID
-352 QLLNVKETYKLFL
+352 QLLNVKETYKLLL

-384 EILDLSFRLK
+384 EILDLSSRLK

-405 FNEKLSKILIEI
+405 FNEKLSKILIKI

-439 KKINIKINNKIIHQS
+439 KKVNIKINNKVIHQS

-464 EIKKIEKEANDLINR
+464 EIKKIEKEANDLFDR
-479 LYKNLKKKDYPV
+479 LYKNIKKKDYSV
-491 SNKDLM
+491 SK
-497 LVSNKDLML
+497 KDLML

-518 KKYQNLFEFDQSNVP
+518 IKYKNLFEFDQSNVP

-568 LYFIISALNQLN
+568 LYFIINALNQLN

>member
-1 MKISKLLNK
+1 MKILKLLNK
-10 NYLSIFIISI
+10 NYLSIIIISI
-20 FFLINPLNAEDEPID
+20 FFFINPLNAEDEPVD
-35 IWELEKK
+35 IWEIEKK
-42 VGLDE
+42 IEPDE
-47 NQLIQEED
+47 SQKILEED
-55 NSTSNSIIQIENN
+55 NSTSNSIIQIETN
-68 QNTKIKILKKKSLD
+68 QSTKIKIFKNESLD
-82 AENIKL
+82 AESIKL

-94 EENGLNIGMWINSDG
+94 EENGLNIDMWINSDG
-109 NEIKSIFDRI
+109 NEIKSIFNRI

-133 ITLLTSS
+133 TTLLTNS

-185 IKYYVN
+185 IKYYVD
-191 TNLANSNLKNACD
+191 TNLANSDLENACD
-204 IFSKI
+204 IFTKI
-209 NFFKDD
+209 NFFNDG

-224 LVNKNSREEAQL
+224 LVNKNNREEAQL
-236 LYDLSKESGF
+236 LFDLSKELGF
-246 SDNFYE
+246 NDNFYE
-252 DKFNFLM
+252 EKFNFLM
-259 GYVSEVN
+259 GYTSEAS

-279 SHRTIFNFEYE
+279 SHRTSSNFEYE
-290 PSKNTPKIIWR
+290 PTKKTPKIIWR
-301 YLASSNLLENIDNID
+301 YLSSSNLLENIDNID
-316 LGDVEKISL
+316 LGDLEKISL
-325 IEQATHNGIYTE
+325 IEHATHNGSYNE

-352 QLLNVKETYKLFL
+352 QLLNVKETYKLLL

-384 EILDLSFRLK
+384 EILDLSSRLK
-394 KSFIDENISNA
+394 KSFINENIGNA
-405 FNEKLSKILIEI
+405 FNDKLFKILIEI
-417 KEEDVPSNYSTFYQK
+417 KKEDVPSNYSTFYQK

-439 KKINIKINNKIIHQS
+439 KKVNLKINNKIIHQS

-464 EIKKIEKEANDLINR
+464 EIKKIEKETNDLI
-479 LYKNLKKKDYPV
+479 KSIKKKKDYSV
-491 SNKDLM
+491 SY
-497 LVSNKDLML
+497 KDLML

-518 KKYQNLFEFDQSNVP
+518 KKYKNLFEFDQSNIP

-556 GEDDLNELGSDT
+556 GEDDFQELGSDT

-580 IDPIRNNILLKVL
+580 IDPIRNDILLKVL

>member
-1 MKISKLLNK
+1 MKILKLLNK
-10 NYLSIFIISI
+10 NYFSIIISI
-20 FFLINPLNAEDEPID
+20 IFFINPLNAEDKPID
-35 IWELEKK
+35 IWKIEKK
-42 VGLDE
+42 VEPDE
-47 NQLIQEED
+47 SRKIIEED
-55 NSTSNSIIQIENN
+55 NLTSNSIIQIETD
-68 QNTKIKILKKKSLD
+68 QNTKIKILKKES
-82 AENIKL
+82 IKL

-109 NEIKSIFDRI
+109 NKIKSIFNRI

-140 YFPVNN
+140 YFPANN

-152 ISFKI
+152 LSFKI

-191 TNLANSNLKNACD
+191 TNLANSNLENACD

-209 NFFKDD
+209 IFFNDD

-236 LYDLSKESGF
+236 LYDLLKESGF
-246 SDNFYE
+246 SDNYYE

-259 GYVSEVN
+259 GYVSEVS
-266 EKISEKDI
+266 EQISEKDI

-279 SHRTIFNFEYE
+279 SHRTISNFEYE
-290 PSKNTPKIIWR
+290 PTNKTPKIIWK
-301 YLASSNLLENIDNID
+301 YLSSSNLLENIDDID
-316 LGDVEKISL
+316 LGDLEKISL
-325 IEQATHNGIYTE
+325 IEKATHNGSYTE
-337 QELFELYKRFQFNID
+337 QELFEFYKRFQFNID
-352 QLLNVKETYKLFL
+352 QLLNVKETYKLLL

-384 EILDLSFRLK
+384 EILDLSSRLK

-439 KKINIKINNKIIHQS
+439 KKVNIKINNKVIHQS

-464 EIKKIEKEANDLINR
+464 EIKKIEKETNDLFDR
-479 LYKNLKKKDYPV
+479 LYKNIKKKDYSV
-491 SNKDLM
+491 SK
-497 LVSNKDLML
+497 KDLML

-518 KKYQNLFEFDQSNVP
+518 IKYKNLFEFDQSNVP

-568 LYFIISALNQLN
+568 LYFIINVLNQLN

>member
-1 MKISKLLNK
+1 MKISRLLNK
-10 NYLSIFIISI
+10 NYLTIFIISI

-42 VGLDE
+42 IEPDE
-47 NQLIQEED
+47 NQLITEED
-55 NSTSNSIIQIENN
+55 NLTSDSIIKIENN
-68 QNTKIKILKKKSLD
+68 LNTKIKTLKKESLG

-94 EENGLNIGMWINSDG
+94 VENGLNIGMWVNSDG
-109 NEIKSIFDRI
+109 NEIKSIFNRI
-119 NKINLSKDAKEILN
+119 NTINLSKDAKEILN
-133 ITLLTSS
+133 ITLLTNS

-157 NYLIQNKD
+157 NYLIQNKN
-165 LKLIESY
+165 LKLIEYY

-185 IKYYVN
+185 IKYYVD
-191 TNLANSNLKNACD
+191 TNLANSDLKNACD
-204 IFSKI
+204 IFTKI
-209 NFFKDD
+209 NFFNDG

-224 LVNKNSREEAQL
+224 LVNKNNREEAQL
-236 LYDLSKESGF
+236 LFDLSKELGF
-246 SDNFYE
+246 NDNFYE
-252 DKFNFLM
+252 EKFNFLM
-259 GYVSEVN
+259 GYTSEAS

-279 SHRTIFNFEYE
+279 SHRTSSNFEYE
-290 PSKNTPKIIWR
+290 PTKKTPKIIWK
-301 YLASSNLLENIDNID
+301 YLSSSNLLENIDNID
-316 LGDVEKISL
+316 LGDLEKISL
-325 IEQATHNGIYTE
+325 IENATHNGSYKE

-352 QLLNVKETYKLFL
+352 QLLNVKETYKLLL

-384 EILDLSFRLK
+384 EILDLSSRLK

-439 KKINIKINNKIIHQS
+439 KKVNIKINNKVIHQS

-459 FKKNY
+459 FKKKY
-464 EIKKIEKEANDLINR
+464 EIKKIEKETNDLINR
-479 LYKNLKKKDYPV
+479 LYKNLKKKDY
-491 SNKDLM
+491 S
-497 LVSNKDLML
+497 VSNKDLML
-506 LESLKSDGVQIS
+506 LGSLKSDGVQIS
-518 KKYQNLFEFDQSNVP
+518 NKYKNLFEIDQSNVP

-556 GEDDLNELGSDT
+556 GEDDLKELGSGT

-580 IDPIRNNILLKVL
+580 IDPMRNNILLKIL

>member
-1 MKISKLLNK
+1 MKILKLLNK
-10 NYLSIFIISI
+10 NYLSIIISI
-20 FFLINPLNAEDEPID
+20 IFFINPLNAEDKPID
-35 IWELEKK
+35 IWKIEKK
-42 VGLDE
+42 VEPDE
-47 NQLIQEED
+47 SRKIIEED
-55 NSTSNSIIQIENN
+55 NLTSNSIIQIETD
-68 QNTKIKILKKKSLD
+68 QNTKIKILKKES
-82 AENIKL
+82 IKL

-94 EENGLNIGMWINSDG
+94 EENGLNIGMWTNSDG
-109 NEIKSIFDRI
+109 NKIKSIFNRI

-140 YFPVNN
+140 YFPANN

-191 TNLANSNLKNACD
+191 TNLANSNLENACD

-209 NFFKDD
+209 IFFNDD

-224 LVNKNSREEAQL
+224 LVNKNNREEAQL
-236 LYDLSKESGF
+236 LYDLLKESGF
-246 SDNFYE
+246 SDNYYE

-259 GYVSEVN
+259 GYVSEVS
-266 EKISEKDI
+266 EQISEKDI

-279 SHRTIFNFEYE
+279 SHRTISNFEYE
-290 PSKNTPKIIWR
+290 PTNKTPKIIWK
-301 YLASSNLLENIDNID
+301 YLSSSNLLENIDDID
-316 LGDVEKISL
+316 LGNLEKISL
-325 IEQATHNGIYTE
+325 IEKATHNGSYTE
-337 QELFELYKRFQFNID
+337 QELFEFYKRFQFNID
-352 QLLNVKETYKLFL
+352 QLLNVKETYKLLL

-384 EILDLSFRLK
+384 EILDLSSRLK

-439 KKINIKINNKIIHQS
+439 KKVNIKINNKVIHQS

-464 EIKKIEKEANDLINR
+464 EIKKIEKETNDLFDK
-479 LYKNLKKKDYPV
+479 LYKNIKKKDYSV
-491 SNKDLM
+491 SK
-497 LVSNKDLML
+497 KDLML

-518 KKYQNLFEFDQSNVP
+518 IKYKNLFEFDQSNVP

-568 LYFIISALNQLN
+568 LYFIINVLNQLN

>member
-1 MKISKLLNK
+1 MKILKLLNK
-10 NYLSIFIISI
+10 NYLSIIIISI
-20 FFLINPLNAEDEPID
+20 FFFINPLNAEDEPVD
-35 IWELEKK
+35 IWEIEKK
-42 VGLDE
+42 IEPDE
-47 NQLIQEED
+47 SQKILEED
-55 NSTSNSIIQIENN
+55 NSTSNSIIQIETN
-68 QNTKIKILKKKSLD
+68 QSTKIKIFKNESLD
-82 AENIKL
+82 AESIKL

-94 EENGLNIGMWINSDG
+94 EENGLNIDMWINSDG
-109 NEIKSIFDRI
+109 NEIKSIFNRI

-133 ITLLTSS
+133 ITLLTNS

-185 IKYYVN
+185 IKYYVD
-191 TNLANSNLKNACD
+191 TNLANSDLENACD
-204 IFSKI
+204 IFTKI
-209 NFFKDD
+209 NFFNDG

-224 LVNKNSREEAQL
+224 LVNKNNREEAQL
-236 LYDLSKESGF
+236 LFDLSKELGF
-246 SDNFYE
+246 NDNFYE
-252 DKFNFLM
+252 EKFNFLM
-259 GYVSEVN
+259 GYTSEAS

-279 SHRTIFNFEYE
+279 SHRTSSNFEYE
-290 PSKNTPKIIWR
+290 PTKKTPKIIWR
-301 YLASSNLLENIDNID
+301 YLSSSNLLENIDNID
-316 LGDVEKISL
+316 LGDLEKISL
-325 IEQATHNGIYTE
+325 IEHATHNGSYNE

-352 QLLNVKETYKLFL
+352 QLLNVKETYKLLL

-384 EILDLSFRLK
+384 EILDLSSRLK
-394 KSFIDENISNA
+394 KSFINENIGNA
-405 FNEKLSKILIEI
+405 FNDKLFKILVEI
-417 KEEDVPSNYSTFYQK
+417 KKEDVPSNYSTFYQK

-439 KKINIKINNKIIHQS
+439 EKVNLKINNKIIHQS

-464 EIKKIEKEANDLINR
+464 EIKKIEKETNDLI
-479 LYKNLKKKDYPV
+479 KKIKKKKNY
-491 SNKDLM
+491 S
-497 LVSNKDLML
+497 VSNKDLML

-518 KKYQNLFEFDQSNVP
+518 KKYKNLFEFDQSNIP

-556 GEDDLNELGSDT
+556 GEDDFQELGSDT

-580 IDPIRNNILLKVL
+580 IDPIRNDILLKVL

>member
-1 MKISKLLNK
+1 MKILKLLNK

-20 FFLINPLNAEDEPID
+20 FFLINPLNAEDELID
-35 IWELEKK
+35 IWKIEKK
-42 VGLDE
+42 VGSDE
-47 NQLIQEED
+47 SQLIIEED
-55 NSTSNSIIQIENN
+55 NSISNSIIQIETDL
-68 QNTKIKILKKKSLD
+68 NTKINTLKKESLD
-82 AENIKL
+82 AESIKL

-109 NEIKSIFDRI
+109 NEIKSIFSRI

-133 ITLLTSS
+133 ITLLTNS
-140 YFPVNN
+140 YYPVNN

-165 LKLIESY
+165 LKLIEYY
-172 LQNNDNNFKNAEL
+172 LKNNDNNFRNAEL

-209 NFFKDD
+209 NFFNDD

-224 LVNKNSREEAQL
+224 LVNKNNREEAQL
-236 LYDLSKESGF
+236 LYDLLKELGF

-259 GYVSEVN
+259 GYVSEAS
-266 EKISEKDI
+266 EQISEKDI
-274 LDFHL
+274 LDFYL
-279 SHRTIFNFEYE
+279 SHRTISNFEYE
-290 PSKNTPKIIWR
+290 PTNKTPKIIWK
-301 YLASSNLLENIDNID
+301 YLSSSNLLENIDDID
-316 LGDVEKISL
+316 LGDLEKISL
-325 IEQATHNGIYTE
+325 IEKATHNGIYTE
-337 QELFELYKRFQFNID
+337 QELFEFYKRFQFNID
-352 QLLNVKETYKLFL
+352 QLLNVKETYKLLL

-384 EILDLSFRLK
+384 EILDLSSRLK

-417 KEEDVPSNYSTFYQK
+417 KEEDVPSNYFTFYQK
-432 NLDIQNP
+432 NLNIQNP
-439 KKINIKINNKIIHQS
+439 KKVNIKINNKVIHQS

-459 FKKNY
+459 FKKSY
-464 EIKKIEKEANDLINR
+464 EIKKIEKETNDLFDK
-479 LYKNLKKKDYPV
+479 LYKNRKNKDYSV
-491 SNKDLM
+491 SK
-497 LVSNKDLML
+497 KDLML

-518 KKYQNLFEFDQSNVP
+518 IKYKNLFEFDQSNIP

-568 LYFIISALNQLN
+568 LYFIINVLNQLN

>member
-1 MKISKLLNK
+1 MKILKLLNK
-10 NYLSIFIISI
+10 NYLTIFVISI
-20 FFLINPLNAEDEPID
+20 FFLTNPLNAEDEPID
-35 IWELEKK
+35 IWETDQIEQ
-42 VGLDE
+42 DE
-47 NQLIQEED
+47 NQLIPDED
-55 NSTSNSIIQIENN
+55 NSTSNSIIQIENT
-68 QNTKIKILKKKSLD
+68 QSTKIKILNKNLNEEK
-82 AENIKL
+82 IKL

-109 NEIKSIFDRI
+109 NEIKSIFNRI

-133 ITLLTSS
+133 IALLTNS

-191 TNLANSNLKNACD
+191 INLANSNLENACD

-209 NFFKDD
+209 NFFNDD

-236 LYDLSKESGF
+236 LYDLLKESGF
-246 SDNFYE
+246 NDNFYE

-259 GYVSEVN
+259 GYVSEVSDQ
-266 EKISEKDI
+266 ISEKDI

-279 SHRTIFNFEYE
+279 SHRTISNFKYE
-290 PSKNTPKIIWR
+290 PTKKTPKIIWK
-301 YLASSNLLENIDNID
+301 YLSSSNLLENIDNVD
-316 LGDVEKISL
+316 LGDLEKISL
-325 IEQATHNGIYTE
+325 IEKATHNGSYTE
-337 QELFELYKRFQFNID
+337 QELFELYKRIQFNID
-352 QLLNVKETYKLFL
+352 QLLNVKETYKLLL

-384 EILDLSFRLK
+384 EILDLSSRLK

-417 KEEDVPSNYSTFYQK
+417 KKENVPSNYSTFYQK
-432 NLDIQNP
+432 NLNVQNP
-439 KKINIKINNKIIHQS
+439 KKVNIKINNKVIHQS

-464 EIKKIEKEANDLINR
+464 EIKKIEKETNNLIKSVKR
-479 LYKNLKKKDYPV
+479 KKNYSV
-491 SNKDLM
+491 T
-497 LVSNKDLML
+497 NKDLML
-506 LESLKSDGVQIS
+506 LESLQSDGVKIS
-518 KKYQNLFEFDQSNVP
+518 KKYQKFIEHDQSNVP

-546 MVLLRIVEII
+546 MVLLRIVETI
-556 GEDDLNELGSDT
+556 GEDDLNELSSDT
-568 LYFIISALNQLN
+568 LYFIISVLNQLN
-580 IDPIRNNILLKVL
+580 IDPIRNNILLKIL

>member
-1 MKISKLLNK
+1 MKILKLLNK
-10 NYLSIFIISI
+10 NYFSIIISI
-20 FFLINPLNAEDEPID
+20 IFFINPLNAEDKPID
-35 IWELEKK
+35 IWKIEKK
-42 VGLDE
+42 VEPDE
-47 NQLIQEED
+47 SRKIIEED
-55 NSTSNSIIQIENN
+55 NLTSNSIIQIETD
-68 QNTKIKILKKKSLD
+68 QNTKIKILKKES
-82 AENIKL
+82 IKL

-109 NEIKSIFDRI
+109 NKIKSILNRI

-140 YFPVNN
+140 YFPANN

-152 ISFKI
+152 LSFKI

-191 TNLANSNLKNACD
+191 TNLANSNLENACD

-209 NFFKDD
+209 IFFNDD

-236 LYDLSKESGF
+236 LYDLSRESGF
-246 SDNFYE
+246 SDNYYE

-259 GYVSEVN
+259 GYVSEVS
-266 EKISEKDI
+266 EQISEKDI

-279 SHRTIFNFEYE
+279 SHRTISNFEYE
-290 PSKNTPKIIWR
+290 PTNKTPKIIWK
-301 YLASSNLLENIDNID
+301 YLSSSNLLENIDDID
-316 LGDVEKISL
+316 FGDLEKISL
-325 IEQATHNGIYTE
+325 IEKATHNGSYTE
-337 QELFELYKRFQFNID
+337 QELFEFYKRFQFNID
-352 QLLNVKETYKLFL
+352 QLLNVKETYKLLL

-379 TKDTQ
+379 TKDTK
-384 EILDLSFRLK
+384 EILDLSSRLK

-439 KKINIKINNKIIHQS
+439 KKVNIKINNKVIHQS

-464 EIKKIEKEANDLINR
+464 EIKKIEKETNDLFDK
-479 LYKNLKKKDYPV
+479 LYKNIKKKDYSV
-491 SNKDLM
+491 SK
-497 LVSNKDLML
+497 KDLML

-518 KKYQNLFEFDQSNVP
+518 IKYKNLFEFDQSNVP

-568 LYFIISALNQLN
+568 LYFIINVLNQLN

>member
-1 MKISKLLNK
+1 MKILKLLNK
-10 NYLSIFIISI
+10 NYFSIIISI
-20 FFLINPLNAEDEPID
+20 IFFINPLNAEDKPID
-35 IWELEKK
+35 IWKIEKK
-42 VGLDE
+42 VEPDE
-47 NQLIQEED
+47 SRKIIEED
-55 NSTSNSIIQIENN
+55 NLTSNSIIQIETD
-68 QNTKIKILKKKSLD
+68 QNTKIKILKKES
-82 AENIKL
+82 IKL

-109 NEIKSIFDRI
+109 NEIKSIFSRI

-133 ITLLTSS
+133 ITLLTNS
-140 YFPVNN
+140 YYPVNN

-165 LKLIESY
+165 LKLIEYY
-172 LQNNDNNFKNAEL
+172 LKNNDNNFRNAEL

-209 NFFKDD
+209 NFFNDD

-224 LVNKNSREEAQL
+224 LVNKNNREEAQL
-236 LYDLSKESGF
+236 LYDLLKELGF

-259 GYVSEVN
+259 GYVSEAS
-266 EKISEKDI
+266 EQISEKDI
-274 LDFHL
+274 LDFYL
-279 SHRTIFNFEYE
+279 SHRTISNFEYE
-290 PSKNTPKIIWR
+290 PTNRTPKIIWK
-301 YLASSNLLENIDNID
+301 YLSSSNLLENINDID
-316 LGDVEKISL
+316 LGDLEKISL
-325 IEQATHNGIYTE
+325 IEKATHNGIYTE
-337 QELFELYKRFQFNID
+337 QELFEFYKRFQFNID
-352 QLLNVKETYKLFL
+352 QLLNVKETYKLLL

-384 EILDLSFRLK
+384 EILDLSSRLK

-439 KKINIKINNKIIHQS
+439 KKVNIKINNKVIHQS

-459 FKKNY
+459 FKKSY
-464 EIKKIEKEANDLINR
+464 EIKKIEKETNDLFDK
-479 LYKNLKKKDYPV
+479 LYKNRKNKDYSV
-491 SNKDLM
+491 SK
-497 LVSNKDLML
+497 KDLML

-518 KKYQNLFEFDQSNVP
+518 IKYKNLFKFDQSNVP

-556 GEDDLNELGSDT
+556 GEDDLNELDSDT
-568 LYFIISALNQLN
+568 LHFIINAFNQLN

>member
-1 MKISKLLNK
+1 MKILKLLNK
-10 NYLSIFIISI
+10 NYFSIIISI
-20 FFLINPLNAEDEPID
+20 IFFINPLNAENKPID
-35 IWELEKK
+35 IWEIESK
-42 VGLDE
+42 VEPDQSQKIL
-47 NQLIQEED
+47 EED
-55 NSTSNSIIQIENN
+55 NLTSNSIIQIETD
-68 QNTKIKILKKKSLD
+68 QNTKIKILKKES
-82 AENIKL
+82 IKL

-109 NEIKSIFDRI
+109 NKIKSIFNRI

-133 ITLLTSS
+133 ITLLTIS
-140 YFPVNN
+140 YFPANN

-172 LQNNDNNFKNAEL
+172 LQNNDNDFKNAEL

-191 TNLANSNLKNACD
+191 TNLANSNLENACD

-209 NFFKDD
+209 IFFNDD

-224 LVNKNSREEAQL
+224 LVNNNNREEAQL

-246 SDNFYE
+246 SDNYYE

-259 GYVSEVN
+259 GYVSEVS
-266 EKISEKDI
+266 EQISEKDI

-279 SHRTIFNFEYE
+279 SHRTISNFEYE
-290 PSKNTPKIIWR
+290 PTNKTPKIIWK
-301 YLASSNLLENIDNID
+301 YLSSSNLLENTDDID
-316 LGDVEKISL
+316 LGNVEKISL
-325 IEQATHNGIYTE
+325 IEKATHNGNYIE

-352 QLLNVKETYKLFL
+352 QLLNVKETYKLLL

-384 EILDLSFRLK
+384 EILDLSSRLK

-439 KKINIKINNKIIHQS
+439 KKVNIKINNKVIHQS

-464 EIKKIEKEANDLINR
+464 EIKKIEKETNDLFDK
-479 LYKNLKKKDYPV
+479 LYKNRKNKDYSV
-491 SNKDLM
+491 SK
-497 LVSNKDLML
+497 KDLML

-518 KKYQNLFEFDQSNVP
+518 IKYKNLFEFDQSIVP

-556 GEDDLNELGSDT
+556 GEDDLNKLGLDT
-568 LYFIISALNQLN
+568 LYFIINVLNQLN